1 MPLLAIPNVSEGRR
15 GPVID
20 ALADATER
28 AGGKIIDTHV
38 DPVHNRTVFTV
49 VGDIPAS
56 MSALAEAASAH
67 IDLRVHSGVHPRIG
81 ALDVCPVVPHEAPM
95 HQAIEIAARTAEE
108 IARRANIPVFLYAD
122 AARRAETQN
131 LADLR
136 RGGLATL
143 EARMS
148 GPLPPDFGPA
158 HLDPSVG
165 VTCVGA
171 RAPLIAFNVWLRAEL
186 EAARS
191 IARRVRTAGGGPPG
205 VRALGLPIRP
215 GVTQVSMNLVSP
227 RETGIDRAFEMVE
240 RTARNEG
247 AEVVATEIVGLL
259 EARFLP
265 DPEKQAAR
273 LLMRPGRSIETSL
286 PS

>member
-15 GPVID
+15 GAVIE

-28 AGGKIIDTHV
+28 GGGKIIDTHI

-56 MSALAEAASAH
+56 MSALAEAAAEH

-81 ALDVCPVVPHEAPM
+81 VLDVCPVVPHEVPM
-95 HQAIEIAARTAEE
+95 RHAIEIATRTAEE
-108 IARRANIPVFLYAD
+108 VVRRSNIPVFLYAD

-136 RGGLATL
+136 RGGLRAL

-148 GPLPPDFGPA
+148 RTLPPDFGPLR
-158 HLDPSVG
+158 LDPSLG
-165 VTCVGA
+165 VVCVGA
-171 RAPLIAFNVWLRAEL
+171 RGPLIAFNVWLRADL
-186 EAARS
+186 EVART

-205 VRALGLPIRP
+205 VRALGLPIRA

-227 RETGIDRAFEMVE
+227 LETGIDRAFEMVE
-240 RTARNEG
+240 RTAKDEG
-247 AEVVATEIVGLL
+247 AEVLASEIVGLL